1 MTANNFELNLYGQ
14 RSRNYEDIKQ
24 EISAYLTKINL
35 PLTIVENQ
43 HSPEIMA
50 IYKEDGF
57 LLNKSNEL
65 QSFFDFL
72 LKINPKT
79 GKVCKCN
86 DCNYCPSKRLEAI
99 TKQGELVE
107 AKL

>member
-1 MTANNFELNLYGQ
+1 MKLNNFEVNIYGQ
-14 RSRNYEDIKQ
+14 KSKNYQYFKQ
-24 EISAYLTKINL
+24 EISVYLTKINL

-43 HSPEIMA
+43 SSSEIKA
-50 IYKEDGF
+50 TYKEDTF

-65 QSFFDFL
+65 QRFFDFL

-86 DCNYCPSKRLEAI
+86 DCNNCPSKRLEAI
-99 TKQGELVE
+99 TKQSNL
-107 AKL
+107 